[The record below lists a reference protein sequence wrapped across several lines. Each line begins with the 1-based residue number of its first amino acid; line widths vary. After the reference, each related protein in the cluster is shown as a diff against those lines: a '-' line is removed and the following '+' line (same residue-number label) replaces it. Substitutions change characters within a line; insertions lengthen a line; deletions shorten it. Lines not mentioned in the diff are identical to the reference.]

1 MGKVVSF
8 ERSAVASLRERL
20 GAAEHAREEL
30 SAFARDHHMAT
41 ASIHRA
47 VLALMEA
54 DSLDDL
60 FRVVIGEWPGRLEV
74 DVVSL
79 ALVADGLGFTV
90 GDQGIGLVERRL
102 IDRLIFAHG
111 DVAMRSVERGNI
123 LFGAAADGV
132 RSEAI
137 IRMPAEAPLP
147 YGLLLLGHGQASEID
162 ARHTAHLLGFLGAS
176 LSAMMRRWLID
187 R

>member
-8 ERSAVASLRERL
+8 ERSAVATLRERL

-30 SAFARDHHMAT
+30 SAFARDHHSAT
-41 ASIHRA
+41 SSIHRA

-60 FRVVIGEWPGRLEV
+60 FKIVIHEWPGRLGV
-74 DVVSL
+74 DVAAL

-90 GDQGIGLVERRL
+90 TPQGIGLVERRL
-102 IDRLIFAHG
+102 IERLIYAHG
-111 DVAMRSVERGNI
+111 EVGMRSVERGNV
-123 LFGAAADGV
+123 LFGPAAAGV
-132 RSEAI
+132 RSEAVI
-137 IRMPAEAPLP
+137 LMPAVDPLP
-147 YGLLLLGHGQASEID
+147 HGLLLLGHHQAVDVD
-162 ARHTAHLLGFLGAS
+162 ARHTSHLLGFLGAG